1 VDRAAP
7 TSVLIADDDRVVRE
21 ILSATIRREASLRL
35 AAAATDADEAIA
47 AAAAEQ
53 PDVAIVDVHMP
64 GGGVRATRGI
74 KRRSPSTAVLAL
86 SSADDRETVVKM
98 LDAGAIGYLVKG
110 ASAESI
116 LEAIESAASGRS
128 SL

>member
-1 VDRAAP
+1 MP
-7 TSVLIADDDRVVRE
+7 TTVLIADDDRVVRE
-21 ILSATIRREASLRL
+21 ILAATIRSAEAMELVG
-35 AAAATDADEAIA
+35 AVTDAPEAIA
-47 AAAAEQ
+47 AAASAQ

-64 GGGVRATRGI
+64 GGGVRATQGI
-74 KRRSPSTAVLAL
+74 KRRSPNTAVLAL

-116 LEAIESAASGRS
+116 LEAIESAADG
-128 SL
+128 